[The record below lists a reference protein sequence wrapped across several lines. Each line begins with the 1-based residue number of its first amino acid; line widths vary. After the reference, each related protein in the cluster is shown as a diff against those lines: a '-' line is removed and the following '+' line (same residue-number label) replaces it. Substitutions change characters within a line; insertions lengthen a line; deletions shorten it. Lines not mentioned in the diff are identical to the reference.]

1 MKSMK
6 YILALAFALFLSNCA
21 EAKMVEKKVEYKD
34 GDALL
39 EGYLVYD
46 DEVSQGPG
54 VLVFHEW
61 WGLNDYTKTRA
72 RQVAALGY
80 VAFAPDVYGKG
91 VRPANA
97 EAAGKET
104 GKYMKDRKLL
114 RSRAA
119 AGLDFLKKDNHTDPE
134 RIAAI
139 GYCFG
144 GATALELA
152 RSGAPVDATVTF
164 HGVLNTPS
172 PEDAKNIKG
181 SVLVLHGA
189 ADPYVKPM
197 EIILFQEAMD
207 KAGVDWQLVSYGGA
221 VHGFTNAANG
231 ADPSDGLAY
240 DEKADKRSW
249 AAMKEF
255 LGEKFG
261 SSR

>member
-1 MKSMK
+1 MK
-6 YILALAFALFLSNCA
+6 YILAFILALFLSNCA
-21 EAKMVEKKVEYKD
+21 EAKMVEKTVEYKD

-46 DEVSQGPG
+46 DEASPRPG

-61 WGLNDYTKTRA
+61 WGINDDIKTRA
-72 RQVAALGY
+72 RQIASLGY

-91 VRPANA
+91 VRPTDR
-97 EAAGKET
+97 ESAGKQS
-104 GKYMKDRKLL
+104 GKYMKDNQLL

-119 AGLDFLKKDNHTDPE
+119 AGLDLLKKDKHADPE
-134 RIAAI
+134 KIAAI

-144 GATALELA
+144 GAAALELA
-152 RSGAPVDATVTF
+152 RSGAPVAATVTF
-164 HGVLNTPS
+164 HGALNTPS
-172 PEDAKNIKG
+172 PGDAKNIKG

-197 EIILFQEAMD
+197 DMLSFQESMD
-207 KAGVDWQLVSYGGA
+207 KAGVDWQLVSYGRA

-231 ADPSDGLAY
+231 ADPSKGLAY

-261 SSR
+261 DGR